1 MTWES
6 CGFWLGHDM
15 FFSLM
20 KFGTSLILLRSWCEI
35 GLVFLREAFP
45 TITLNSSTVN
55 FFPNCSSLLLAFQE
69 IYFSSC
75 CLSSIVCCL
84 TGLVCLC
91 VGALGDLL
99 GAGTLRTFYSQL
111 LRSDYLCW
119 GLCFFVFFCSFDLLP
134 SQKSPRSNP
143 SLGSHCVFHL
153 HCTLCLL

>member
-99 GAGTLRTFYSQL
+99 GTIVPVVVGANRRNVKDL
-111 LRSDYLCW
+111 LQSAIEVRLSLL
-119 GLCFFVFFCSFDLLP
+119 GSLFFCFFLL
-134 SQKSPRSNP
+134 
-143 SLGSHCVFHL
+143 V
-153 HCTLCLL
+153 